1 MYTAR
6 SIGGAARAPARAPA
20 RSAVIARVRA
30 DAASHRACVPGEAC
44 YALKVRSDRLSK
56 VLNDA
61 IAHTRELAA
70 ATSAAEN
77 AADYTEELR
86 QAWDTVA
93 ELSAAVTRTNARLE
107 NCIAENDYVN
117 FADADER
124 LAERK
129 YDL

>member
-1 MYTAR
+1 MHAAR
-6 SIGGAARAPARAPA
+6 NVCGRARAAPRAAPRAAVRAGAAAP
-20 RSAVIARVRA
+20 
-30 DAASHRACVPGEAC
+30 HRACVPGEAC